1 MNLEEAVSSQSVKSL
16 FIDGQWRNA
25 SDLATREIRSPHD
38 GSLVALVS
46 EGSAQDVSDAIAAAR
61 ASFDSGIFSTWS
73 WSRRSA
79 LVARIAD
86 LLERDLE
93 KLARLESADTGKR
106 IIEARYDIA
115 DVISV
120 FRYYAELGLT
130 HHDRTVSIQDE
141 RIASR
146 IVSEPVGVCALIGP
160 WNYPLLQASWKVAPA
175 LVAGCSFIL
184 KPSELTPST
193 AIALLEIIDEAGTPK
208 GVANLILGAG
218 AVVGAPLTSDRRVDL
233 VSFTGGL
240 STGKAI
246 LAAAAASV
254 KKVAL
259 ELGGKNPN
267 IIFADCDVEAAID
280 NAVTAVFL
288 HSGQVCSAGT
298 RLLVERS
305 IHDLVVQRIVARA
318 EAISL
323 GGPDD
328 PLAETGPLISEAH
341 LAKVSQYVQRALDEG
356 ATLLTGGK
364 RSTLEALNGGWY
376 FEPTVLDGCTTS
388 MSCVQDESFGPVL
401 TVEVFDSESQA
412 IALGNDTIYGL
423 AGAVWSGDPA
433 RAERVAQALRHGTIW
448 INDFGPYKA
457 QAEWGGFKASG
468 IGRELGPSGLNEYL
482 EIKHIWTNTS
492 PARSGWFAD
501 AQQGDTE

>member
-1 MNLEEAVSSQSVKSL
+1 MSAQSVNSL
-16 FIDGQWRNA
+16 FIDGEWRSA
-25 SDLATREIRSPHD
+25 SNNSTREIRSPHD

-46 EGSAQDVSDAIAAAR
+46 EATAQDASDAIAAAR
-61 ASFDSGIFSTWS
+61 TSFDSAVFSSWS
-73 WSRRSA
+73 WAERSA

-86 LLERDLE
+86 LLERDAE
-93 KLARLESADTGKR
+93 KIALLESADTGKR
-106 IIEARYDIA
+106 IVEARYDIA

-120 FRYYAELGLT
+120 FRYYAGLGLSE
-130 HHDRTVSIQDE
+130 HDRVVHIGDE
-141 RIASR
+141 RIDSR

-184 KPSELTPST
+184 KPSELTPSS
-193 AIALLEIIDEAGTPK
+193 AIALLQLIDEAGTPK
-208 GVANLILGAG
+208 GVANLLLGAG
-218 AVVGAPLTSDRRVDL
+218 ATVGAPLTSDKRVDL

-240 STGKAI
+240 ATGKAI
-246 LAAAAASV
+246 MATAAQTV

-267 IIFADCDVEAAID
+267 IIFADADLDAAID

-305 IHDLVVQRIVARA
+305 IHNQVVEKIVARA
-318 EAISL
+318 KLIRM
-323 GGPDD
+323 GGPSD
-328 PLAETGPLISEAH
+328 LTAETGPLISKAH
-341 LAKVSQYVQRALDEG
+341 LEKVSQYVERALAEG
-356 ATLLTGGK
+356 AQVLVGGK
-364 RSTLEALNGGWY
+364 RSTLDPLAKGWY
-376 FEPTVLDGCTTS
+376 FEPTVLDHCTTT

-401 TVEVFDSESQA
+401 TVEVFDTEAEA

-423 AGAVWSGDPA
+423 AGAVWTHD
-433 RAERVAQALRHGTIW
+433 AEKANRVAKALRHGTIW
-448 INDFGPYKA
+448 VNDFGPYKA

-468 IGRELGPSGLNEYL
+468 IGRELGPSGLHEYL

-501 AQQGDTE
+501 AQQGESK